1 MKSSGIQMCN
11 YKAKHGPRKWT
22 QSPLLVLGHKKSQAA
37 TKAKVDQMC
46 LELTEYCKEH
56 GHCNPAR
63 GALDDLFPSGLKRKV
78 KQTST
83 S

>member
-1 MKSSGIQMCN
+1 MGQESGCSLLCLFWGTK
-11 YKAKHGPRKWT
+11 KAKLQQKQKW
-22 QSPLLVLGHKKSQAA
+22 
-37 TKAKVDQMC
+37 DQMC

-78 KQTST
+78 KQAQVEE
-83 S
+83 